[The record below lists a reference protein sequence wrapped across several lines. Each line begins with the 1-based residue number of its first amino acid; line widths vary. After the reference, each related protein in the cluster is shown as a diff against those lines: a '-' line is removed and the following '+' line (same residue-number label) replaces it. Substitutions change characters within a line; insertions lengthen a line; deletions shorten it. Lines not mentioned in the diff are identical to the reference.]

1 MLMPFGPI
9 PQLKLSC
16 GTENELLSV
25 AEPEKCEYHFVGKTP
40 ALCWPTESEEGNKTF
55 KAKIKETAG
64 QREEL

>member
-9 PQLKLSC
+9 LQLKLSC

-40 ALCWPTESEEGNKTF
+40 ALCWPTESEGGKTF
-55 KAKIKETAG
+55 KEMAKETAG
-64 QREEL
+64 QRQEL

>member
-1 MLMPFGPI
+1 MTSNLVI
-9 PQLKLSC
+9 SQLKLSC

-40 ALCWPTESEEGNKTF
+40 ALCGPTESDEGKPI
-55 KAKIKETAG
+55 KAKAKETAG